1 MKRVVIDQNRCKGCG
16 LCTQVCPRKI
26 LVLSNKVNING
37 YHPVQCTDEELCMG
51 CANCATVCPV
61 TAFEIYKPVPIVV
74 AS

>member
-1 MKRVVIDQNRCKGCG
+1 MKRVVIDQERCKGCG
-16 LCTQVCPRKI
+16 LCTQVCPKKI
-26 LVLSNKVNING
+26 LVLSNMINING

-61 TAFEIYKPVPIVV
+61 TAFEIYKPMPIVV

>member
-1 MKRVVIDQNRCKGCG
+1 MKRVVIDQERCKGCG
-16 LCTQVCPRKI
+16 LCAQVCPRKI
-26 LVLSNKVNING
+26 LVLSNMVNTSG
-37 YHPVQCTDEELCMG
+37 YHPVQCTDEEICMG